1 MSFLKAEWRRL
12 AIANYVVDPSVL
24 LPYLPFKTEL
34 DLWNSTCYISLVGFL
49 FKNTRVLGVKFPF
62 HTDFEEMNLRF
73 YVQYKD
79 GDVSKRGVVF
89 IKEIVPKRAI
99 TFIANTFYKE
109 HYETK
114 KMKHLW
120 MLQKDGLRTS
130 YSLKHEGVWHTIDLL
145 SEKNSEE
152 ITQNSETEF
161 ITEHYWGYSRA
172 NKTKT
177 VEYEVT
183 HPKWAIYPVKAFSI
197 DFNFKTVYGKDF
209 AFLNSLKPV
218 SVMLAEG
225 SAITVENKRIIH

>member
-24 LPYLPFKTEL
+24 LPYLPYKTEL
-34 DLWNSTCYISLVGFL
+34 DLWNSKCYISLVGFL

-62 HTDFEEMNLRF
+62 HTDFEEVNLRF
-73 YVQYKD
+73 YVTYKT
-79 GDVSKRGVVF
+79 GHNTKRGVVF

-114 KMKHLW
+114 KMNHLW

-130 YSLKHEGVWHTIDLL
+130 YGVKNRDIWHTIDLL
-145 SEKNSEE
+145 SEKTSEKIIPNSEE
-152 ITQNSETEF
+152 EF
-161 ITEHYWGYSRA
+161 ITEHYWGYSRIG
-172 NKTKT
+172 KTKT

-183 HPKWAIYPVKAFSI
+183 HPKWEIYPVKEYSV
-197 DFNFKTVYGKDF
+197 DFNFKTIYGRDF
-209 AFLNSLKPV
+209 AFLNTLEPT

-225 SAITVENKRIIH
+225 SVITVENKRIIH